1 MTQIQSND
9 TERAKLRKVF
19 ISLVAADLVWSYVDR
34 ILAYC
39 ASHKLGTMQKRS
51 RDVRALRAK
60 YDDYLAH
67 VFDPR
72 HKTLVRSACKDFA
85 KTFSYDITVMSCTL
99 ANAMYKQHV
108 GKAID
113 HDSMRADALCC
124 CVLLR
129 ALFTMR
135 DMAYLPTLKELE
147 RLVSGYAEP
156 YAVDLTE
163 NVEVCRKIMAK
174 RLAAVPE
181 MEYKGGDL

>member
-19 ISLVAADLVWSYVDR
+19 ISLVAADLVGLYVDR
-34 ILAYC
+34 ILDYC

-51 RDVRALRAK
+51 REVRALRAK
-60 YDDYLAH
+60 YDDYLAR

-85 KTFSYDITVMSCTL
+85 ETFSYDLTVMSCTL

-163 NVEVCRKIMAK
+163 NVEACRKIMAK
-174 RLAAVPE
+174 RLAGVPE